1 MATSSKVR
9 FNLETLREKAME
21 SLDLRIAQAQTEV
34 DSYSDDA
41 AMEERLVAWRAKQEQ
56 KISVIFSQLG
66 EGGVDD
72 YRLAQFALDQI
83 PSVDRYARRDSEQRL
98 ARLIAKRS
106 QVAAKVTSLIPDED
120 GGIALTKTQL
130 ADFFGL

>member
-9 FNLETLREKAME
+9 FDLDTLRRKALE

-34 DSYSDDA
+34 DSYFDDE
-41 AMEERLVAWRAKQEQ
+41 AMEQRLVDWRARQEQ
-56 KISVIFSQLG
+56 KLAVIFSQLG

-72 YRLAQFALDQI
+72 YRLAQFALDPI
-83 PSVDRYARRDSEQRL
+83 PSVDRYARRDAEDRL

-106 QVAAKVTSLIPDED
+106 QVQAKAESLLADED
-120 GGIALTKTQL
+120 GGISLTKTQL
-130 ADFFGL
+130 TEFFGL